1 MKKTQNFWAKVT
13 ASTLALAFIPASF
26 VFAGSDTT
34 EKGNRPDAATMTA
47 IEKAMDA
54 NDYATWKSLLPTQMQ
69 SKVTEAK
76 FQEMIA
82 KHKEMETKRAEMET
96 HRAAEKN
103 AIESGNYE
111 TWKAEVTK
119 VNPKS
124 PLLTKITADNFLQY
138 KEMYSYQEKAQ
149 AIAKTLGIEGRG
161 EGMGMMG
168 GKGGMGMGMMGGG
181 HGPKHDKGN
190 EANEAQE

>member
-1 MKKTQNFWAKVT
+1 MKKTQQFWAKVT

-96 HRAAEKN
+96 HRAAVEA
-103 AIESGNYE
+103 AITAGNYE

-119 VNPKS
+119 YNPNS
-124 PLLTKITADNFLQY
+124 PMLEKITAANFPKLQ
-138 KEMYSYQEKAQ
+138 EMHTYREKAQ
-149 AIAKTLGIEGRG
+149 AIAKELGIEGKGMGMGGG
-161 EGMGMMG
+161 EGMFGGRGGHRGMMG
-168 GKGGMGMGMMGGG
+168 GEREDT
-181 HGPKHDKGN
+181 PS
-190 EANEAQE
+190 QE

>member
-34 EKGNRPDAATMTA
+34 EKGNRPDTATMTA

-54 NDYATWKSLLPTQMQ
+54 GDYATWKSLLPTDRQTEA
-69 SKVTEAK
+69 TEAK
-76 FQEMIA
+76 FQEMIT
-82 KHKEMETKRAEMET
+82 KHKEMEAKRAEMEA
-96 HRAAEKN
+96 HRAAVEA
-103 AIESGNYE
+103 AITAGNYE

-119 VNPKS
+119 YNPKS
-124 PLLTKITADNFLQY
+124 PLLTKITAANFSQY
-138 KEMYSYQEKAQ
+138 KEMYGYQEKAQ
-149 AIAKTLGIEGRG
+149 AIAKTLGIEGM
-161 EGMGMMG
+161 GMGG
-168 GKGGMGMGMMGGG
+168 GEGMGMMGGG

>member
-1 MKKTQNFWAKVT
+1 MQKTHKFWAKVT

-82 KHKEMETKRAEMET
+82 KHKEMETKRAEMEA
-96 HRAAEKN
+96 HRAAVET
-103 AIESGNYE
+103 AITAGNYE

-119 VNPKS
+119 ENPKS
-124 PLLTKITADNFLQY
+124 PLLTKITADNFSQY
-138 KEMYSYQEKAQ
+138 KEMYGYREKAQ

-161 EGMGMMG
+161 EGMGMG
-168 GKGGMGMGMMGGG
+168 GGEGMGMMGGG

>member
-69 SKVTEAK
+69 SSVTEAK

-96 HRAAEKN
+96 HRSAVEAAIT
-103 AIESGNYE
+103 AGDYD

-119 VNPKS
+119 YDSNS
-124 PLLTKITADNFLQY
+124 PMLEKITADNFSKLQ
-138 KEMYSYQEKAQ
+138 EMNTYREKVQ
-149 AIAKTLGIEGRG
+149 AIEKDLGIEGRG
-161 EGMGMMG
+161 EGMGMG
-168 GKGGMGMGMMGGG
+168 RGEGMMGGRG
-181 HGPKHDKGN
+181 EHKGMMGGAKGN
-190 EANEAQE
+190 TPSQE